1 MERKK
6 RRTIESNRLYF
17 PHCIFRDHNNR
28 LVFVRR
34 KTMWP
39 YNHCEWKTITYG
51 AGALKRAKQ
60 KARNRI
66 VLIVLSILPTILLV
80 LGFIGFVK

>member
-1 MERKK
+1 
-6 RRTIESNRLYF
+6 
-17 PHCIFRDHNNR
+17 
-28 LVFVRR
+28 
-34 KTMWP
+34 MWP

-51 AGALKRAKQ
+51 TGAVKRAKQ
-60 KARNRI
+60 KIRDRI